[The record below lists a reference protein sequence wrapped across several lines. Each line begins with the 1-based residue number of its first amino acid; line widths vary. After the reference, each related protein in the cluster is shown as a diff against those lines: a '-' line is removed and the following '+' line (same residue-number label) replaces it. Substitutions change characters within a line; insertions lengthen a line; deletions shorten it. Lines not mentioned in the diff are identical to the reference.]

1 MKSSSAKNKGRRCK
15 LETKDLLLKYAP
27 TLQPDDI
34 FLPTGSVG
42 GEDIVFSP
50 NGRAIYPFAIECKL
64 VESLNIHQAYA
75 QAAANANPAHIPIVF
90 FRRNRTP
97 LMVCL
102 TAEDF
107 MKLTRGNS

>member
-1 MKSSSAKNKGRRCK
+1 MKVSSAKQKGRRCK

-50 NGRAIYPFAIECKL
+50 LAKSVYDFSIECKN
-64 VESLNIHQAYA
+64 VEAFNAWSAFA
-75 QAAANANPAHIPIVF
+75 QAAANANGKTPVVF
-90 FRRNRTP
+90 YRRNRSD
-97 LMVCL
+97 LMVTL
-102 TAEDF
+102 RAEDF
-107 MKLTRGNS
+107 VKYVRGAK